1 MEQFIHPDLSV
12 GEVIVRKNIREEI
25 RQKNFP
31 YPVDVFSLLPGAKIW
46 DAAVIESAEELTLEL
61 IKLLNTE
68 LETRIEVRAA
78 GNLLFKI

>member
-1 MEQFIHPDLSV
+1 MTTDI
-12 GEVIVRKNIREEI
+12 G
-25 RQKNFP
+25 QKNFP